1 MEDFDQDKM
10 MKDFEKEMK
19 KKEGKKDQKVE
30 VTGLDEDDMKKLQDA
45 THDKH
50 MLADKDGEIHRVAEI
65 DFIIKDILKHQDK
78 AFKLPRSHELQTIET
93 EVDIGDENTTLEKKD
108 FKFAENENSALEYLN
123 EDIISIQRGILVYLA
138 RKIGVNLLTGKS
150 VMNVSLPIK
159 IFEPRSM
166 LEKVASD
173 MRFIPY
179 FLKKAMEDK
188 EPIERMKTIVTCY
201 ICGLQLEPQMLKPFN
216 PILGETFQG
225 MIGEYEIAIEQIS
238 HHPPITAFQ
247 MWSDSL
253 ENSPVV
259 DGYLAFEASTGIS
272 TISGSKTGCI
282 NITFPDTSQKV
293 VLHTFPE

>member
-78 AFKLPRSHELQTIET
+78 AFKLPRSHELQKIET

-259 DGYLAFEASTGIS
+259 DGYLAFEASIGIS

>member
-78 AFKLPRSHELQTIET
+78 AFKLPRSHELQKIET

>member
-1 MEDFDQDKM
+1 
-10 MKDFEKEMK
+10 
-19 KKEGKKDQKVE
+19 
-30 VTGLDEDDMKKLQDA
+30 LQDA